1 MVQNKFSKRVG
12 LLSVLFIL
20 LILFACSKHESS
32 KPKELKLRKELYSQK
47 VSHTFGPGGI
57 NHSITIYELPKDVI
71 AQIQS
76 SGLTFLNNLPSVLAQ
91 KKSLQNIDRKRPYWV
106 PFMNWQETP
115 VHQDDNWIRKKWVVG
130 IKDKPFLGQFIGKK
144 NDSAFIQSIPIQTLD
159 LINYMIQ
166 TPQNYYAYGGYRNKC
181 VLIVSVEQQKALYLF
196 RD

>member
-1 MVQNKFSKRVG
+1 MHNKISQGVG

-20 LILFACSKHESS
+20 FIVFACSKQESS

-76 SGLTFLNNLPSVLAQ
+76 SGLSFLNNLPSVLEQ
-91 KKSLQNIDRKRPYWV
+91 KKNLQNIDRKRPYWV

-115 VHQDDNWIRKKWVVG
+115 ILQDDYWIRKKWVVG
-130 IKDKPFLGQFIGKK
+130 IKNKPFLGQFIGEK
-144 NDSAFIQSIPIQTLD
+144 NDSTFIQSIPIQTLE

-166 TPQNYYAYGGYRNKC
+166 MPQNYYAYGGYRNMC
-181 VLIVSVEQQKALYLF
+181 VLIVSAEQQKALYLF